1 MKDTGKLTRYKA
13 NINNDITIYEYKLN
27 AYNKYTLSN
36 SYIISLDLKAS
47 TSIFTK
53 QLYYVTL
60 SYSELIAITHT
71 PKVTVNSQNLQEY
84 LIQQFPRFV
93 FNCMNIKL
101 QAPIFC

>member
-1 MKDTGKLTRYKA
+1 MKDKGKLTRYKA

-36 SYIISLDLKAS
+36 SYIISLDLNAS

-71 PKVTVNSQNLQEY
+71 PKVTVNEY
-84 LIQQFPRFV
+84 LIHQFPHFV
-93 FNCMNIKL
+93 FICMNIKL

>member
-36 SYIISLDLKAS
+36 SYIISLDLNAS

-71 PKVTVNSQNLQEY
+71 PKVTVNSKIY
-84 LIQQFPRFV
+84 RST
-93 FNCMNIKL
+93 
-101 QAPIFC
+101 

>member
-13 NINNDITIYEYKLN
+13 NINNDIIIYEYKLN

-36 SYIISLDLKAS
+36 SYIISLDLNAS

-60 SYSELIAITHT
+60 SYSELFAITHT
-71 PKVTVNSQNLQEY
+71 PKVTVNS
-84 LIQQFPRFV
+84 LINRST
-93 FNCMNIKL
+93 
-101 QAPIFC
+101 